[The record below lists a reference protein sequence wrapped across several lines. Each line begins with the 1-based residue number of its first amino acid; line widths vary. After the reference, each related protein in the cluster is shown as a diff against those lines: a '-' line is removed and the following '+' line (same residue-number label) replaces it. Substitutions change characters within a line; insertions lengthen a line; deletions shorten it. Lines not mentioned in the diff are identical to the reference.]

1 LRSAAGLKRG
11 NGLES
16 AQLGHDFSAT
26 EEPLKGAIMR
36 LMISLVLAASVLT
49 GTAMAQSQ
57 SQPSANVPQG
67 HINLA
72 DPADVNS
79 RLHNYWT
86 ADRMQ
91 NAKPMEFP
99 RLKRPA
105 NNNNG
110 K

>member
-1 LRSAAGLKRG
+1 
-11 NGLES
+11 
-16 AQLGHDFSAT
+16 
-26 EEPLKGAIMR
+26 
-36 LMISLVLAASVLT
+36 MISLILASSVLT
-49 GTAMAQSQ
+49 ATAMAQTQ
-57 SQPSANVPQG
+57 TQTQPSANVPQG
-67 HINLA
+67 HINLT
-72 DPADVNS
+72 DPVDVNS

-105 NNNNG
+105 DSNSNG